1 MLLIFTVVTSVC
13 EATYSR
19 TNWVDGQAPPLSA
32 ANLNNIEQGIVD
44 ADEAALSGRYV
55 VDATETDQGLT
66 GNGKTVKAYVDSMGA
81 TKNGVLLFL
90 HTGAGNTTTYTFS
103 TSETIT
109 SNITCVINP
118 GAILSIDSG
127 KTLTINGPF
136 ECGLYQAFSGS
147 GAVAFGDGAVAEVYP
162 EWWGGDPT
170 ASSDQTAAIQ
180 AAITAADYGRV
191 FLSQGIWYI
200 KDLIIQG
207 VVLGSGQKTILKA
220 HDNPTSAMVIFEN
233 TYGTLK
239 DVTIDGNT
247 GGSKVAKGV
256 IFTANGWASRLE
268 NIKFQNL
275 GDYSVYINDCN
286 HISLRALRLQGG
298 TTYDIYGDKA
308 DNLLVEHCVF
318 QSHTITNAIRLIYT
332 GGADSGSNATIRGNW
347 FEFDNASY
355 KVTVPIYIAVQQV
368 SVIDNKFNVTSD
380 TQTAHI
386 HLIDDTGSS
395 NSKADET
402 YIARNTFQNSYASA
416 KRVVI
421 DSGVIRS
428 TIEWNHGIAAAADYT
443 DNGTATLIKCMS
455 ATADEEHIL
464 GSGAPYY
471 RVLTGSATW
480 DPASIADGAEEAKDV
495 TVTGVNLGDWAV
507 AAMGLDISDLTLDAQ
522 VTAVDTVTCV
532 LSNNTGGAV
541 DLTSATVYI
550 IVFDRV
556 V

>member
-1 MLLIFTVVTSVC
+1 M
-13 EATYSR
+13 
-19 TNWVDGQAPPLSA
+19 
-32 ANLNNIEQGIVD
+32 
-44 ADEAALSGRYV
+44 
-55 VDATETDQGLT
+55 
-66 GNGKTVKAYVDSMGA
+66 
-81 TKNGVLLFL
+81 
-90 HTGAGNTTTYTFS
+90 
-103 TSETIT
+103 
-109 SNITCVINP
+109 
-118 GAILSIDSG
+118 
-127 KTLTINGPF
+127 
-136 ECGLYQAFSGS
+136 
-147 GAVAFGDGAVAEVYP
+147 
-162 EWWGGDPT
+162 
-170 ASSDQTAAIQ
+170 
-180 AAITAADYGRV
+180 
-191 FLSQGIWYI
+191 
-200 KDLIIQG
+200 
-207 VVLGSGQKTILKA
+207 
-220 HDNPTSAMVIFEN
+220 
-233 TYGTLK
+233 
-239 DVTIDGNT
+239 
-247 GGSKVAKGV
+247 
-256 IFTANGWASRLE
+256 
-268 NIKFQNL
+268 
-275 GDYSVYINDCN
+275 
-286 HISLRALRLQGG
+286 
-298 TTYDIYGDKA
+298 
-308 DNLLVEHCVF
+308 
-318 QSHTITNAIRLIYT
+318 
-332 GGADSGSNATIRGNW
+332 
-347 FEFDNASY
+347 
-355 KVTVPIYIAVQQV
+355 PIYIAVQQV